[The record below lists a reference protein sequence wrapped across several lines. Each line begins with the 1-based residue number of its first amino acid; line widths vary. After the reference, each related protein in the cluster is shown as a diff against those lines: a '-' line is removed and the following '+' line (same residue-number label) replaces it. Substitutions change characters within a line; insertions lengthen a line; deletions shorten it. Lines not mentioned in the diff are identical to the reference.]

1 MVSENGSSITTERND
16 DETNVALIFG
26 VTGLVGREIV
36 KTLAMSNKPTWRIY
50 GVARNPENISSM
62 TKMYSFISCDL
73 LNESE
78 TKQKLS
84 PLQDIVSHV
93 FWVTWSGEYPLD
105 SDECCVQNRTM
116 LTNAL
121 DAILPN
127 AKRLKHFSLQTGM
140 KHYVSLVGETL
151 SRGGEGSGLCYY
163 SEECPRKSSG
173 KNFYYVLEDLLK
185 EKITGDSVVWS
196 VQRPGLLMG
205 SSTRTLYNFMGSLC
219 VYGAMCRYLNL
230 PFVFGGTRECWE
242 ECYIDGSDSNL
253 VAEQHIFA
261 ATSGRVCDK
270 GEAFNAINGVG
281 FTWKEIWPD
290 IGRKL
295 GVQVNEESM
304 FDEGFWFERE
314 MGERKR
320 VWDEIVVKEKLART
334 KIEDLANWVFMDV
347 LFRCPFKLLGRR
359 DKVDKFGFK
368 RKYRTLDSI
377 LYWIDVMREE
387 KLIP

>member
-1 MVSENGSSITTERND
+1 MGSENGSAMTRNE
-16 DETNVALIFG
+16 DENVALIFG

-36 KTLAMSNKPTWRIY
+36 KTLLTSKAKWRIY
-50 GVARNPENISSM
+50 GVARNPEINAM
-62 TKMYSFISCDL
+62 AKMYNFISCDL
-73 LNESE
+73 LNASE
-78 TKQKLS
+78 TKQRLC

-93 FWVTWSGEYPLD
+93 FWVTWSGQYPLD
-105 SDECCVQNRTM
+105 TDECCVQNKMM

-140 KHYVSLVGETL
+140 KHYVSLLEETL
-151 SRGGEGSGLCYY
+151 LRGEGSSLCYY

-185 EKITGDSVVWS
+185 EKITGNSVVWS

-219 VYGAMCRYLNL
+219 VYGAMCKYLNL

-242 ECYIDGSDSNL
+242 ESYIDGSDSNL
-253 VAEQHIFA
+253 VAEQHIFT
-261 ATSGRVCDK
+261 ATSGRVRDK

-281 FTWKEIWPD
+281 FTWKEIWPE

-295 GVQVNEESM
+295 GVQVNETTM
-304 FDEGFWFERE
+304 FDEGFWYGKE
-314 MGERKR
+314 MGEKKYL
-320 VWDEIVVKEKLART
+320 WDEIVVKEKLVQT
-334 KIEDLANWVFMDV
+334 EIEDLANWFFLDA
-347 LFRCPFKLLGRR
+347 LFRCPSKLLGRR
-359 DKVDKFGFK
+359 EKVDKFGFK
-368 RKYRTLDSI
+368 KKYRTLDSI
-377 LYWIDVMREE
+377 LYWIDVMRDE
-387 KLIP
+387 KLIPL

>member
-1 MVSENGSSITTERND
+1 MGSENGSLMIRN
-16 DETNVALIFG
+16 EAANVALIFG

-36 KTLAMSNKPTWRIY
+36 KTLLTSKQKWRIY
-50 GVARNPENISSM
+50 GVARNPEINPM
-62 TKMYSFISCDL
+62 TYSFISCDL
-73 LNESE
+73 LNASE
-78 TKQKLS
+78 TREKLS

-105 SDECCVQNRTM
+105 SDECCVQNKTM

-151 SRGGEGSGLCYY
+151 CNKEGYYY

-173 KNFYYVLEDLLK
+173 RNFYYVLEDLLK
-185 EKITGDSVVWS
+185 EKITSNGAVWS

-205 SSTRTLYNFMGSLC
+205 SSTRTLYNFMGSIC
-219 VYGAMCRYLNL
+219 VYGAI
-230 PFVFGGTRECWE
+230 F
-242 ECYIDGSDSNL
+242 
-253 VAEQHIFA
+253 AEQHIFA
-261 ATSGRVCDK
+261 ATSGRVRDK

-295 GVQVNEESM
+295 GVQVNETTM
-304 FDEGFWFERE
+304 FDEGFSFERE
-314 MGERKR
+314 MGERKH
-320 VWDEIVVKEKLART
+320 VWDDILVKEKLVRT
-334 KIEDLANWVFMDV
+334 KSEDLANWVFLDA
-347 LFRCPFKLLGRR
+347 LFRCPVKLLGSRE
-359 DKVDKFGFK
+359 KVDRFGFK

-377 LYWIDVMREE
+377 LYWIDVMRDE
-387 KLIP
+387 KLIPL

>member
-1 MVSENGSSITTERND
+1 MGSENGSVTNTND
-16 DETNVALIFG
+16 DENVALIFG

-36 KTLAMSNKPTWRIY
+36 KTLTMSNKPKWRIY
-50 GVARNPENISSM
+50 GVARNPEISSM

-73 LNESE
+73 LNASE

-105 SDECCVQNRTM
+105 SDECCDQNRTM
-116 LTNAL
+116 LANAL

-127 AKRLKHFSLQTGM
+127 ATRLKHFSLQTGM

-151 SRGGEGSGLCYY
+151 SRGGEGSSVCYY

-185 EKITGDSVVWS
+185 EKISGDSVVWS

-219 VYGAMCRYLNL
+219 VYGAMCKYLNL

-261 ATSGRVCDK
+261 ATSGRVREN

-281 FTWKEIWPD
+281 FTWKEIWPE

-295 GVQVNEESM
+295 GVQVNETTM

-314 MGERKR
+314 MGERKH
-320 VWDEIVVKEKLART
+320 VWDEILVKEKLVQT

-347 LFRCPFKLLGRR
+347 LFRCPFKLLGSR

-387 KLIP
+387 KLIPL

>member
-1 MVSENGSSITTERND
+1 MGPENGSLMKRKTEESE
-16 DETNVALIFG
+16 DENVALIFG
-26 VTGLVGREIV
+26 ATGLVGREIV
-36 KTLAMSNKPTWRIY
+36 KRLLTSKSSWRIY
-50 GVARNPENISSM
+50 GVARNPEINSK

-73 LNESE
+73 LNASE
-78 TKQKLS
+78 TKKKLS

-116 LTNAL
+116 LKNAL

-151 SRGGEGSGLCYY
+151 SRGEGSSLCYY
-163 SEECPRKSSG
+163 SEECPRKSTG
-173 KNFYYVLEDLLK
+173 RNFYYVLEDLLK
-185 EKITGDSVVWS
+185 EKISGDSVVWS
-196 VQRPGLLMG
+196 AQRPGLLMG

-219 VYGAMCRYLNL
+219 VYGAICKYLNL

-242 ECYIDGSDSNL
+242 ESYIDGSDANL

-261 ATSGRVCDK
+261 ATSGRVSEK

-281 FTWKEIWPD
+281 FTWKEIWAD

-295 GVQVNEESM
+295 GVQVNETTM
-304 FDEGFWFERE
+304 FDEGFWYERV
-314 MGERKR
+314 MGDRKH
-320 VWDEIVVKEKLART
+320 VWDEIVVKEKLVRT
-334 KIEDLANWVFMDV
+334 EIEDLANWVFLDV
-347 LFRCPFKLLGRR
+347 LFRCPVKLLGRR
-359 DKVDKFGFK
+359 EKVDRFGFK

-377 LYWIDVMREE
+377 LYWIDVMRDE
-387 KLIP
+387 KLIPL

>member
-1 MVSENGSSITTERND
+1 MGSEYGILMRRNEV
-16 DETNVALIFG
+16 DENVALIFG

-36 KTLAMSNKPTWRIY
+36 KRLLTSKPRWRIY
-50 GVARNPENISSM
+50 GVARNPESSSV
-62 TKMYSFISCDL
+62 TTMYNFISCDL
-73 LNESE
+73 LNASE
-78 TKQKLS
+78 TKQRLS
-84 PLQDIVSHV
+84 PLQDMVSHV

-105 SDECCVQNRTM
+105 SDECCVQNKMM

-127 AKRLKHFSLQTGM
+127 ATRLKHFSLQTGM
-140 KHYVSLVGETL
+140 KHYVSLVGE
-151 SRGGEGSGLCYY
+151 GSSLCCY

-173 KNFYYVLEDLLK
+173 RNFYYVLEDLLK
-185 EKITGDSVVWS
+185 EKITGNSVVWS

-219 VYGAMCRYLNL
+219 VYGAMCKYLNL

-242 ECYIDGSDSNL
+242 ERYIDGSDSNL

-261 ATSGRVCDK
+261 ATSGRVREK

-290 IGRKL
+290 IGKKL
-295 GVQVNEESM
+295 GVQVNEMTM
-304 FDEGFWFERE
+304 FDEGFSFDKE
-314 MGERKR
+314 MGMRKH
-320 VWDEIVVKEKLART
+320 VWGEIVAKEKLVQT
-334 KIEDLANWVFMDV
+334 EIDDLANWVFLDL
-347 LFRCPFKLLGRR
+347 LFRCPFKLLGKRE
-359 DKVDKFGFK
+359 KVDKFGFK

-377 LYWIDVMREE
+377 LYWIDVMKDE
-387 KLIP
+387 KLIPL

>member
-1 MVSENGSSITTERND
+1 MESENGSVTNTND
-16 DETNVALIFG
+16 DENVALIFG

-36 KTLAMSNKPTWRIY
+36 KTLTMSNKPKWRIY
-50 GVARNPENISSM
+50 GVARNPEISSM

-73 LNESE
+73 LNSSE

-116 LTNAL
+116 LANAL
-121 DAILPN
+121 DAMLPN

-151 SRGGEGSGLCYY
+151 SRGGEGSSLCYY

-173 KNFYYVLEDLLK
+173 KNFYYVLEDLMK
-185 EKITGDSVVWS
+185 EKISGDSAVWS

-219 VYGAMCRYLNL
+219 VYGAMCKYLNL

-261 ATSGRVCDK
+261 ATSGRVRDK

-281 FTWKEIWPD
+281 FTWKEIWPE

-295 GVQVNEESM
+295 GVQVNEMTM

-314 MGERKR
+314 MGERKH
-320 VWDEIVVKEKLART
+320 VWDEILVKEELVRT
-334 KIEDLANWVFMDV
+334 RMEDLANWVFMDV

-387 KLIP
+387 KLIPY